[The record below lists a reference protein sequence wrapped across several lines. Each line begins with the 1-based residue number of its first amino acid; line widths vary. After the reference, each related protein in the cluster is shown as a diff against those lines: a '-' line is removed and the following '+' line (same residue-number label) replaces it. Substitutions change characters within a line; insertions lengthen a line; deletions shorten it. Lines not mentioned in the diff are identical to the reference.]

1 MSAWIQ
7 AWFSYTCIPLHLTFR
22 CHTNPPSTKLPYF
35 SSLLVAITAGHN
47 IPQQQQETFLQLPP
61 TDKLH
66 KLFNE
71 TKVKKEAQFS
81 CKFTVILIACV
92 LVPVSRWNFMVDQ
105 NTPTWRLNA
114 ASKHNRAST
123 VFCTVMIVDT
133 YCYTSLL
140 TSSVHIHDD
149 DLNQSFS
156 SLTPVT
162 NNFHMSSSVIWDA
175 SASSPFFLFHS
186 IHNMLRYAYFVANN
200 TFRTTLVLQK

>member
-61 TDKLH
+61 KDKLY

-71 TKVKKEAQFS
+71 TKVKKEAQFL
-81 CKFTVILIACV
+81 CNFMVILIACV
-92 LVPVSRWNFMVDQ
+92 LVPLSRWNFTVDQ
-105 NTPTWRLNA
+105 KTPTWRLNA

-149 DLNQSFS
+149 DLNQSF
-156 SLTPVT
+156 
-162 NNFHMSSSVIWDA
+162 
-175 SASSPFFLFHS
+175 FFPP
-186 IHNMLRYAYFVANN
+186 
-200 TFRTTLVLQK
+200 